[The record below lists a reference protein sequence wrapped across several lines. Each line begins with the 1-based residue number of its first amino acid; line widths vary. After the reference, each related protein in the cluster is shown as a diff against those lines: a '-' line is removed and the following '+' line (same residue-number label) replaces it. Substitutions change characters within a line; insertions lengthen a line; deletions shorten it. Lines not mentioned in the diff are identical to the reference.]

1 MPSFTKFAAAALAAS
16 LPFASAQTYTSCDPT
31 KSTSCPPD
39 PGLDASTYHIDFRGA
54 SSPFQGWNTVAGTV
68 NTGDSGAEFTIQK
81 QGDAPTIETAFYF
94 LFGRVDVTMKVAPG
108 TGIVSSIVLESDD
121 LDEIDWEALGGDTT
135 QVQTNYFGKGDTSSY
150 DRATF
155 VNVNSPQTTFHTYS
169 VDWTSSAIN
178 WLIDGN
184 VVRTLNYAD
193 AQGGSRF
200 PQTPARLR
208 LGIWAGG
215 DPSNPQGTIEWA
227 GGVTDYSQAPFTM
240 YVQSVD
246 ITNYTPAS
254 EYQYTD
260 TSGSWQ
266 SIKAINGTTTQSTMS
281 GTTTT
286 TTTTVRSTIG
296 DSSSSSTATA
306 KTGTTTGTGSST
318 ATGTGTSAPSST
330 ASSSSS
336 SSPSSGSASSSSPSS
351 TGTTGSSAGGAS
363 ESASASSS
371 AVSSTS
377 TSASASIAPESLSGG
392 AGSTVRASFG
402 LGPLLALCVFVA
414 AAIAHV

>member
-1 MPSFTKFAAAALAAS
+1 M
-16 LPFASAQTYTSCDPT
+16 
-31 KSTSCPPD
+31 
-39 PGLDASTYHIDFRGA
+39 
-54 SSPFQGWNTVAGTV
+54 
-68 NTGDSGAEFTIQK
+68 
-81 QGDAPTIETAFYF
+81 
-94 LFGRVDVTMKVAPG
+94 
-108 TGIVSSIVLESDD
+108 
-121 LDEIDWEALGGDTT
+121 
-135 QVQTNYFGKGDTSSY
+135 
-150 DRATF
+150 
-155 VNVNSPQTTFHTYS
+155 NSPQTTFHTYS

-266 SIKAINGTTTQSTMS
+266 SIKAINGTTT
-281 GTTTT
+281 TTTA
-286 TTTTVRSTIG
+286 TTVRSTIG

-306 KTGTTTGTGSST
+306 NTGATTGTGSST

-377 TSASASIAPESLSGG
+377 TSAPASIAPESLSGG